1 MRMLKYEDKKRIKT
15 LLTDFKQGFELCPR
29 TKRVDFSRM
38 ALANLVDRK
47 RILTYLVFCPPQ
59 LSWQCFANIQIL
71 NYPEQFKQIGS
82 WTVEAVSQ
90 LWWRLQLRKNRLL
103 FVCLLPLLIE
113 LIKKIF
119 RCHCQHWKSILTGTS
134 NFLLIS
140 CSPSSA

>member
-71 NYPEQFKQIGS
+71 NYPEQFKQIGR

-103 FVCLLPLLIE
+103 FVCLLPLLIQ
-113 LIKKIF
+113 LIKKYFVAIVNIEKVF
-119 RCHCQHWKSILTGTS
+119 WPGSS